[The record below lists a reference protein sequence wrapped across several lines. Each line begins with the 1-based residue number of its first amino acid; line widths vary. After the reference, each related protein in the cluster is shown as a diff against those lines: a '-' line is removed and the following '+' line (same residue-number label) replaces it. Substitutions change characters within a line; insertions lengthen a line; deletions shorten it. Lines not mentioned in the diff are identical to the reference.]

1 MTAQSIFE
9 ELRFIWE
16 LLAADFI
23 FLLPFAKLRR
33 HFLPLVL
40 LGLPILSLLSLIH
53 FPLLE
58 LGSSLPGIWRYGA
71 VSSGYIVLAVTTM
84 LFSRL
89 CFSLTVSDALY
100 FCTAGYAAQH
110 FVYVLV
116 HEVLARMVWPSLPRY
131 IPLYVFVCLGGCC
144 LFFVPMYLTFSPR
157 LAACDGRMFE
167 DKPSRIGANLFLLI
181 VLMFCTFACQHLFE
195 FVEEV
200 RMLGAVLGG
209 MVSFLILSV
218 QYQTLAAVRSGQE
231 RAVIEQMLRDSERH
245 YTYSRELID
254 MVNRTVHDLKHTLRA
269 LRHTDEGERQRFIGE
284 TEASLQEYQRLVYSD
299 NEVLNTILAE
309 KAFACERRAIRFSC
323 SVDRARLDFLSVP
336 DLYALL
342 GNAIDNAI
350 EGVEGFPDPDRRVV
364 SLTIRSQSGF
374 VCIQTNNCCGTLLAR
389 EDGLPLTTKA
399 DRASHGFGLKSI
411 RYLAQKYG
419 GAMCVSVQD
428 GVFILQIMLPEP
440 ART

>member
-1 MTAQSIFE
+1 MTFQSVFE

-23 FLLPFAKLRR
+23 FLLPFAKRR
-33 HFLPLVL
+33 KHFVRSAL
-40 LGLPILSLLSLIH
+40 LGVPILSLLSLIH
-53 FPLLE
+53 FPLIE
-58 LGSSLPGIWRYGA
+58 LGSSLPGIWQYAA
-71 VSSGYIVLAVTTM
+71 VSSGYIFLAVAAM

-89 CFSLTVSDALY
+89 CFSLTVSDALF

-116 HEVLARMVWPSLPRY
+116 HEVLARTVWPSLPSHL
-131 IPLYVFVCLGGCC
+131 PLYILVSLVGCC
-144 LFFVPMYLTFSPR
+144 LFYLPMYLTFSPR
-157 LAACDGRMFE
+157 LVSCGGRMFE
-167 DKPSRIGANLFLLI
+167 DSTSRVAANLFLLT
-181 VLMFCTFACQHLFE
+181 VLIACTFACQHLFE
-195 FVEEV
+195 YVEEV
-200 RMLGAVLGG
+200 QLLGAVLGG

-218 QYQTLAAVRSGQE
+218 QFQTLAAVRSSQE

-245 YTYSRELID
+245 YAYSRELID

-269 LRHTDEGERQRFIGE
+269 LRNTDEAERRQFIEE
-284 TEASLQEYQRLVYSD
+284 TEASLREYQRLVYSD

-309 KAFACERRAIRFSC
+309 KAFSCERRAIRFSC
-323 SVDRARLDFLSVP
+323 SVDGARLGFLSVP

-350 EGVEGFPDPDRRVV
+350 EGVERFPDPDRRVV

-374 VCIQTNNCCGTLLAR
+374 VCIQTNNCCDSLLR
-389 EDGLPLTTKA
+389 QEEGLPLTTKA

-411 RYLAQKYG
+411 RHLARKYDG
-419 GAMCVSVQD
+419 TMCVSVQD

-440 ART
+440 SRR

>member
-1 MTAQSIFE
+1 MTAQSVFE

-23 FLLPFAKLRR
+23 FLLPFAKRR
-33 HFLPLVL
+33 KNFAPLVL
-40 LGLPILSLLSLIH
+40 LGVPALSLLSLIH
-53 FPLLE
+53 FPLLA
-58 LGSSLPGIWRYGA
+58 LGSSLPGVWGYAA
-71 VSSGYIVLAVTTM
+71 VSSGYILLAVATM

-116 HEVLARMVWPSLPRY
+116 HEVLARAVWPALPERLLLY
-131 IPLYVFVCLGGCC
+131 ILVSAAGCC

-157 LAACDGRMFE
+157 LTACGGRMFE
-167 DKPSRIGANLFLLI
+167 DKPARIGANLFLLT
-181 VLMFCTFACQHLFE
+181 VLIACTFACQHLFE
-195 FVEEV
+195 FVEEA
-200 RMLGAVLGG
+200 RLLGAALGG
-209 MVSFLILSV
+209 MVCFLILSV
-218 QYQTLAAVRSGQE
+218 QYQTLSAVRSGQE
-231 RAVIEQMLRDSERH
+231 RVVIEQMLRDSGRH
-245 YTYSRELID
+245 YAYSKELID

-269 LRHTDEGERQRFIGE
+269 LRQADEGERRRFIGE

-309 KAFACERRAIRFSC
+309 KAFACERRGIRFSC
-323 SVDRARLDFLSVP
+323 SVDGAQLGFLSVP

-350 EGVEGFPDPDRRVV
+350 EGVEGLPDPDKWVV
-364 SLTIRSQSGF
+364 SLTIRGQSGF
-374 VCIQTNNCCGTLLAR
+374 VCIQTNNCCGALPQR

-399 DRASHGFGLKSI
+399 DRANHGFGLKSI
-411 RYLAQKYG
+411 RYLARKYG
-419 GAMCVSVQD
+419 GTMCVSVQD
-428 GVFILQIMLPEP
+428 GGFILQITLPTP
-440 ART
+440 PK